1 MISKYRAGLT
11 PNPDILCNKFIKFGS
26 LRNYIDLFFGCDHF
40 IATGHYADVNLNGS
54 QSAATLAIPLDKVK
68 DQTFFLSQVSQNA
81 LQKTLF
87 PLANIVKKDVKK
99 IARESTLGF
108 VNEKKES
115 MGLCF
120 VGERKFNEFLKD
132 YIPIRKGQVVDF
144 ETGQFMGE
152 HEGVQF
158 YTSGQSLLLQYV
170 QKCRTEFFVY
180 NRDSIEN
187 ILYVVKG
194 RMNPLLWRS
203 ECKLRNFHWISGKL
217 PDELRKKVV
226 MTCQCRMQHGW
237 PLINCDISIEHG
249 LNPFDLEDTEE
260 FTIKVKVHG
269 RCWAVTPGQ
278 FCVLYE
284 DEVCLGSG
292 EILPFENDEHEMWSL
307 VDLLVL
313 SCCSALDQGVFEVYD
328 YSFSILECE
337 LTMLSL
343 ARTKNRNYSSQWMSV
358 NKSLH
363 ISWIIFFCWCFAIDK
378 YNWI

>member
-1 MISKYRAGLT
+1 MFTTMISKYRAGLT

-292 EILPFENDEHEMWSL
+292 EILPFENDEHEL
-307 VDLLVL
+307 
-313 SCCSALDQGVFEVYD
+313 
-328 YSFSILECE
+328 
-337 LTMLSL
+337 
-343 ARTKNRNYSSQWMSV
+343 
-358 NKSLH
+358 
-363 ISWIIFFCWCFAIDK
+363 
-378 YNWI
+378 